1 MYIIYIKKYML
12 ESSFCHQALRDQ
24 KARHE
29 TEMEPLSTKIDSL
42 QAQLD
47 EAMKARDA
55 VQLG

>member
-1 MYIIYIKKYML
+1 ML